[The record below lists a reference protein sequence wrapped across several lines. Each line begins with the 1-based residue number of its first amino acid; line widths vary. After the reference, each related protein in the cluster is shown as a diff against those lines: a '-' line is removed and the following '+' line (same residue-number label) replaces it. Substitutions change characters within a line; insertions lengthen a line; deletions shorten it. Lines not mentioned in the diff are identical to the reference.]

1 MERSEIMKRKVL
13 LGVLS
18 VILVLGIG
26 MGVYLFF
33 HREIFESNSTP
44 VYENSSF
51 NVEDIEITEKE
62 EAKENILNK
71 NATLEKVTF
80 NKDKINVYLFW
91 GNGCP
96 HCEHLVSYLEEI
108 YPEYQEYF
116 DFYGF
121 ETWENEE
128 NEKLRNQVNEKF
140 NLTSTSVPFLII
152 GKETIIGFNASKKES
167 ILNSIKSAYESTD
180 RYDVLKEI
188 VEK

>member
-1 MERSEIMKRKVL
+1 MTKV
-13 LGVLS
+13 
-18 VILVLGIG
+18 
-26 MGVYLFF
+26 
-33 HREIFESNSTP
+33 
-44 VYENSSF
+44 
-51 NVEDIEITEKE
+51 
-62 EAKENILNK
+62 
-71 NATLEKVTF
+71 
-80 NKDKINVYLFW
+80 
-91 GNGCP
+91 
-96 HCEHLVSYLEEI
+96 
-108 YPEYQEYF
+108 QEYF